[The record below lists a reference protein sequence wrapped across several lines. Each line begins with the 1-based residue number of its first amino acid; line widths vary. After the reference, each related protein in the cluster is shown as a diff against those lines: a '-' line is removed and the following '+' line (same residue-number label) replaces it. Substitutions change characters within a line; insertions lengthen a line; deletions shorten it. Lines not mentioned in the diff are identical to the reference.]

1 MKLVVEVIDAHD
13 LMPKDGEGSASAFVE
28 VDFENQLSRTRT
40 VPKNLNPTWNQ
51 KLVFHLDA
59 TKPNHR
65 QTIEVSVYNERKR
78 PIPGR
83 NFLGRVRIPCSNIF
97 VKEGEEVYQTFP
109 LENKWFF
116 SPVKG
121 EIGLKIYIASESK
134 PKPLSPHSPSEQLS
148 ESNTNLPSLPPH
160 STPSSIEN
168 TGQTDKTLEADPKV
182 EGPAL
187 GTTKET
193 TEEAGKVYSGA
204 TFQSSGRDIGQEPK
218 KESIEPA
225 VAIAEQ
231 LYKHQVMQ
239 QPRISIK
246 KQPQDTSFTM
256 HSVTPQVHP
265 SHDGNYTHN
274 DTNTQPRISIKR
286 RPQQQEGPFTMHL
299 DNPQIHPSHDESFN
313 LRNNN
318 TQPWFS
324 VERQTHG
331 TPVTMHQV
339 NSQVHPSRG
348 GSYSYNDMN
357 QQPRI
362 SIKRRPQAQGSPSTV
377 HSVNPQVYPGSDQSY
392 NLRNTNPQPRI
403 SIERQTQ
410 GTPLTMHPV
419 NNSHVHSSDNENYK
433 LKDTNPQLG
442 GRGLVSGSERFTST
456 YDLVEQMFYLYVRV
470 VKAKDLKPSTITSS
484 CDPYVEVRL
493 GNYKGRTKHLEKKSN
508 PEWNQVFAFSKD
520 RIQSS
525 VLEVYVKDKEMVG
538 RDDYLGRVVFDL
550 NEVPTRVPPDSPLAP
565 QWYRLE
571 DWRGEGKVRGDV
583 MLAVWM
589 GTQADEAFSEAWH
602 SDAAT
607 VYGEGV
613 FNIRSKV
620 YVSPK
625 LWYLR
630 VNVIEAQDVIPS
642 DRNRLP
648 EVFVK
653 AQVGC
658 QVLKTKICP
667 TRTTT
672 PLWNEDL
679 VFVTAEP
686 FEEQLI
692 ITVEDHVHPSRDEV
706 LGKIS
711 LPMNLFEKR
720 LDHRP
725 VHSRWFN
732 LEKFGFGA
740 LENDRRNDFKFSSKV
755 HLRVCLEGGYHVLDE
770 STLYNSDQRPTA
782 RQLWKQPIGILE
794 VGILG
799 AQGLLPMKMK
809 DGRGSTDAYC
819 VAKYGQKWVRTRTL
833 LDTFSPKWNEQYTWE
848 VYDPCTVITL
858 GVFDNCHLGGAEKGP
873 GGSAARDTQIGKV
886 RIRLSTLE
894 AHRIYTNSYPLLV
907 LHPQGVKKMGELQ
920 LAVRFTTLSLASL
933 VCTYGQPLLPKMHY
947 LHPFTVN
954 QIDNLRYQAMNTVAM
969 RLGRAEPP
977 LRKEVV
983 EYMLDVN
990 SHVWSMR
997 RSKANFFRIMSLFS
1011 SMITMGRWFGDVC
1024 NWKNSITS
1032 VLFHILFLILICYPE
1047 LVLPTVFLYMF
1058 LIGLWNYRH
1067 RPRHPPHMDTK
1078 LSWAEAVHPDELDEE
1093 FDTFPTS
1100 RSHDVVRMRYD
1111 RLRSVAGRIQTVVG
1125 DIATQGERFQSLL
1138 SWRDP
1143 RATSLFLVFS
1153 FCAAVVLY
1161 STPFRVVALVTGL
1174 YYLRHPRFRSKV
1186 PSVPSNF
1193 FKRLPARTDSL
1204 L

>member
-1 MKLVVEVIDAHD
+1 MKLVVEVINAHD
-13 LMPKDGEGSASAFVE
+13 LMPKDGEGSANPFVE

-59 TKPNHR
+59 AKPYHR
-65 QTIEVSVYNERKR
+65 QTIEVSVYSERR
-78 PIPGR
+78 LTPGR
-83 NFLGRVRIPCSNIF
+83 NFLGRVRIPCSNI
-97 VKEGEEVYQTFP
+97 VKQGEEVYQIFP
-109 LENKWFF
+109 LERKSFL
-116 SPVKG
+116 SSVKG
-121 EIGLKIYIASESK
+121 EIGLKIYIASESNSNTTTNTNSK
-134 PKPLSPHSPSEQLS
+134 PKPFSPSFHSEQ
-148 ESNTNLPSLPPH
+148 ENHQP
-160 STPSSIEN
+160 STPPQAHESTATN
-168 TGQTDKTLEADPKV
+168 KNPTLEAGPSEEVPDFDTPK
-182 EGPAL
+182 AS
-187 GTTKET
+187 
-193 TEEAGKVYSGA
+193 TEEAEVYSVA
-204 TFQSSGRDIGQEPK
+204 VPDFSTAEARLSGIDIDQDPK
-218 KESIEPA
+218 KENREPILET
-225 VAIAEQ
+225 VQQ
-231 LYKHQVMQ
+231 LDKHQVL
-239 QPRISIK
+239 QPQMISIK
-246 KQPQDTSFTM
+246 RRPQGTPITM
-256 HSVTPQVHP
+256 HSVNPQAQS
-265 SHDGNYTHN
+265 SHHENYNHN
-274 DTNTQPRISIKR
+274 DTNSQPRLSIKRRPQPQPQGTPFTMHTVDPQFQPSHDESYNHNDTNMQPRISIKR
-286 RPQQQEGPFTMHL
+286 RPRAQGTSPMHSI
-299 DNPQIHPSHDESFN
+299 NP
-313 LRNNN
+313 
-318 TQPWFS
+318 
-324 VERQTHG
+324 
-331 TPVTMHQV
+331 
-339 NSQVHPSRG
+339 QVHPCHDD
-348 GSYSYNDMN
+348 SYNLMGTRP

-362 SIKRRPQAQGSPSTV
+362 LVERQPQINTPLTMPR
-377 HSVNPQVYPGSDQSY
+377 VNPQVQTSNDGNYNLSDTNTQLHERWPVDGAYGRRGWMNGSD
-392 NLRNTNPQPRI
+392 
-403 SIERQTQ
+403 
-410 GTPLTMHPV
+410 
-419 NNSHVHSSDNENYK
+419 
-433 LKDTNPQLG
+433 
-442 GRGLVSGSERFTST
+442 RFTST

-470 VKAKDLKPSTITSS
+470 VKAKDLPPSTITSN
-484 CDPYVEVRL
+484 CDPYVEVKL
-493 GNYKGRTKHLEKKSN
+493 GNYRGRTKHFEKKVN

-525 VLEVYVKDKEMVG
+525 VLEVFVKDKAMIG

-571 DWRGEGKVRGDV
+571 DWREEGKVRGDI

-589 GTQADEAFSEAWH
+589 GTQADEAFSDAWH

-613 FNIRSKV
+613 HNIRSKV
-620 YVSPK
+620 YMSPK

-630 VNVIEAQDVIPS
+630 VNVIEAQDMIPG

-658 QVLKTKICP
+658 QVLNTKICP

-672 PLWNEDL
+672 PFWNEDL
-679 VFVTAEP
+679 VFVASEP
-686 FEEQLI
+686 FEEQL
-692 ITVEDHVHPSRDEV
+692 TVSVEDRVHPSKDEV

-711 LPMNLFEKR
+711 LPMTLFEKR

-732 LEKFGFGA
+732 LERFGFGM
-740 LENDRRNDFKFSSKV
+740 LEGDRRNEHKFSSRI
-755 HLRVCLEGGYHVLDE
+755 HMRVSLEGGYHVLDE
-770 STLYNSDQRPTA
+770 STLYTSDQRPTA

-799 AQGLLPMKMK
+799 AQGLLPMKMR

-858 GVFDNCHLGGAEKGP
+858 GVFDNCHLGGGES
-873 GGSAARDTQIGKV
+873 GSAARDSRIGKV

-894 AHRIYTNSYPLLV
+894 ANRIYTNSHPLLV
-907 LHPQGVKKMGELQ
+907 LHPHGVKKMGELQ
-920 LAVRFTTLSLASL
+920 LAVRFTALSLANM
-933 VCTYGQPLLPKMHY
+933 VHIYGQPLLPKMHY

-954 QIDNLRYQAMNTVAM
+954 QIDNLRYQAMNIVAA

-983 EYMLDVN
+983 EYMLDVD
-990 SHVWSMR
+990 SHMWSMR

-1011 SMITMGRWFGDVC
+1011 GVITVGRWFNDVC
-1024 NWKNSITS
+1024 NWKNHVTS
-1032 VLFHILFLILICYPE
+1032 VLVHILFLILIWYPE
-1047 LVLPTVFLYMF
+1047 LILPTVFLYMF
-1058 LIGLWNYRH
+1058 LIGLWNYRF
-1067 RPRHPPHMDTK
+1067 RPRNPPHMDTK

-1100 RSHDVVRMRYD
+1100 RSQDVVRMRYD
-1111 RLRSVAGRIQTVVG
+1111 RLRTVAGRVQTVVG
-1125 DIATQGERFQSLL
+1125 DIATQGERFHSLL

-1143 RATSLFLVFS
+1143 RATSLFVVFS

-1161 STPFRVVALVTGL
+1161 ATPFRVVALVTGL
-1174 YYLRHPRFRSKV
+1174 YFLRHPRFRSKM

-1193 FKRLPARTDSL
+1193 FKRLPARTDTL